1 MYLQVLEE
9 RANRVSSNIHINQVS
24 NPDGRASAGI
34 TLTTV
39 AEQEQFLADC
49 EAALSMKANEAPST
63 PTSIRF
69 DERQLEV

>member
-1 MYLQVLEE
+1 MYLQVLTE

-34 TLTTV
+34 TLSTV

-49 EAALSMKANEAPST
+49 EAALAIKDQAAAST
-63 PTSIRF
+63 PTAIRF